1 MEDMKDI
8 MNLEDIEDMAN
19 RDDMGIM
26 VDINHIEDTGDMLE
40 GNGDCPVS
48 FLSLKGTTVDKKYSR
63 IY

>member
-26 VDINHIEDTGDMLE
+26 VDINHIEDTGDMPE
-40 GNGDCPVS
+40 GHGDCP
-48 FLSLKGTTVDKKYSR
+48 
-63 IY
+63 